1 MQIRVE
7 TATKEVLTL
16 DVVSFETIETIKE
29 RIEEI
34 KGIPTEELHLFFQGK
49 KLQDNRNL
57 EHYDIEHQSTLLL
70 KIGKSMTIFVQT
82 ATGKPVAIDVLP
94 TDTIADVKAQV
105 FEKRGIVSAQQ
116 QLYFNG

>member
-1 MQIRVE
+1 MTVPFEEQHLFFDEKPLNDKQSLRDYGIQKGSTLILKQGIRMQIRVE

-29 RIEEI
+29 RIEEA

-70 KIGKSMTIFVQT
+70 KIGKSMTIFV
-82 ATGKPVAIDVLP
+82 
-94 TDTIADVKAQV
+94 
-105 FEKRGIVSAQQ
+105 
-116 QLYFNG
+116 